1 MPRQINGQH
10 LVIVEDDPFISEALA
25 TYFGDRNTVKTF
37 ASAEEIIAAESS
49 LTDPN
54 VFILDYRLPGKDGIE
69 LFKHFRPNFPSAK
82 YILITGEM
90 SYEMAE
96 TTLSL
101 GLDALILK
109 PFDFTILED
118 NISGLISG
126 GCLNLISM
134 TTSDFRHLP
143 HCCRRGQC

>member
-10 LVIVEDDPFISEALA
+10 LVIVEDDPLICDALTA
-25 TYFGDRNTVKTF
+25 YFGGRNTVKTF
-37 ASAEEIIAAESS
+37 PSAEAAIAAESQ
-49 LTDPN
+49 LKDVN

-69 LFKHFRPNFPSAK
+69 LFQHFRNSFANAK

-96 TTLSL
+96 STRTL

-118 NISGLISG
+118 NISSLISAAA
-126 GCLNLISM
+126 
-134 TTSDFRHLP
+134 
-143 HCCRRGQC
+143 

>member
-10 LVIVEDDPFISEALA
+10 LVIVEDDPFISESLDAF
-25 TYFGDRNTVKTF
+25 FGDRNSVKTF
-37 ASAEEIIAAESS
+37 PSAEDALAAESELQGS
-49 LTDPN
+49 N
-54 VFILDYRLPGKDGIE
+54 VFIFDYKLPGKDGIE
-69 LFKHFRPNFPSAK
+69 LFKHFRTSFPTAK

-96 TTLSL
+96 TTRTL

-118 NISGLISG
+118 NISGLISAAA
-126 GCLNLISM
+126 
-134 TTSDFRHLP
+134 
-143 HCCRRGQC
+143 